1 MEVTTTKSVREQA
14 GILRKV
20 MPELDAVR
28 GVAILL
34 VLLVHGFASRYGIRL
49 RGVPGVFL
57 RFTSGGWLGVNLFFV
72 LSGFLITGIL
82 LDSKSRTLYYRNF
95 YIRRA
100 LRILPAYYALLLLL
114 VLTKASSIQFAAL
127 SLIYLANLTPLFGV
141 AISYGPLWSLAVEEH
156 FYLLWPLL
164 VKRTKMWGLTVT
176 TVALIIA
183 CPLLRAQFFLMHGNL
198 LYINSYTWLVVDG
211 LATGSLIAI
220 QLRSRFGSRK
230 ITGLIGGCTIIICIA
245 VIYAGKGYG
254 ILTRTRLLGAMF
266 QVTVWN
272 LFFAGVLLLLLLTFS
287 GKLAHVQKV
296 PGLAYLGSISYGLY
310 LIHLQIFRWYDQV
323 LADVRPRMAPENA
336 TFQVMWIRFAVVV
349 TISIAIASLSRKYFE
364 ERFLS
369 MKDRLAPSADHVR
382 PDQIPAECQ
391 SAGTTKELWIK

>member
-1 MEVTTTKSVREQA
+1 
-14 GILRKV
+14 

-34 VLLVHGFASRYGIRL
+34 VLLVHGFASAYGTRL
-49 RGVPGVFL
+49 KGVPGVFL

-82 LDSKSRTLYYRNF
+82 LDSKSRSLYYRNF

-164 VKRTKMWGLTVT
+164 VKRTKIWGLAVT
-176 TVALIIA
+176 TAALIVA

-198 LYINSYTWLVVDG
+198 LRINSYTWLVVDG

-230 ITGLIGGCTIIICIA
+230 ITRLIGCFTILICIA

-296 PGLAYLGSISYGLY
+296 PGLAYLGSISYGMY
-310 LIHLQIFRWYDQV
+310 LIHLQMFRWYDRI
-323 LADVRPRMAPENA
+323 LAEVHPRMTPENA
-336 TFQVMWIRFAVVV
+336 TFQIMWIRFAVVV
-349 TISIAIASLSRKYFE
+349 AISIAVAGLSRKYFE

-369 MKDRLAPSADHVR
+369 MKDRLAPSTDHVL
-382 PDQIPAECQ
+382 PDQVPAVDE
-391 SAGTTKELWIK
+391 SAVTTKELWTK